1 MDEFLGGVDCGRI
14 VVALFLAVVAITC
27 WRRLDDQI
35 SSGSHRR
42 SRTSIPAT
50 YKLAAL
56 ATALSFTCAATAAAD
71 QVGPRT
77 VAIPGTNY
85 DVSLGGAGAE
95 PAALLTRPFLAAI
108 ATWLS
113 AEFGLPA
120 FDRHPRIEF
129 VPPQRLA
136 ALRYGGLL
144 PPATTQ
150 NGRSDQEA
158 EALSRDT
165 LAIYSDSE
173 RTIYLSSA
181 WTGKSPADL
190 SVVVHEMVH
199 HIQNLAGL
207 RFECP
212 QEREKVAYAAQERWL
227 ALFGGSL
234 AGDFELDGFSL
245 LAKTKCFH

>member
-14 VVALFLAVVAITC
+14 VVALFLAVVAVTY
-27 WRRLDDQI
+27 WRLDDQV
-35 SSGSHRR
+35 SSGSRRR
-42 SRTSIPAT
+42 SRASTPAN

-71 QVGPRT
+71 QVGPRK

-85 DVSLGGAGAE
+85 DVLLGGAATE

-120 FDRHPRIEF
+120 LDRHPRIEF

-150 NGRSDQEA
+150 NGRSDQDA
-158 EALSRDT
+158 EAPSRDT
-165 LAIYSDSE
+165 VAIYSDSE
-173 RTIYLSSA
+173 RTIYLSNE

-190 SVVVHEMVH
+190 SVIVHEMVH

-227 ALFGGSL
+227 ALFGGSF